1 MLVLK
6 HSSIEARGVS
16 LSYGQKR
23 ILSDIDLRIGSGE
36 FFCLLGP
43 SGAGKTSFLRVVAG
57 LEMPDAGELLIDGEP
72 VNARDGVA
80 LSGGEHAIEAVED
93 AEIVLVDAD

>member
-6 HSSIEARGVS
+6 KSSIEARGVS
-16 LSYGQKR
+16 LSYGNR
-23 ILSDIDLRIGSGE
+23 PILSDITLRIESGE

-57 LEMPDAGELLIDGEP
+57 LEAPSNGELLIDGEP
-72 VNARDGVA
+72 VSAKPARHRDVGMVFQ
-80 LSGGEHAIEAVED
+80 
-93 AEIVLVDAD
+93 